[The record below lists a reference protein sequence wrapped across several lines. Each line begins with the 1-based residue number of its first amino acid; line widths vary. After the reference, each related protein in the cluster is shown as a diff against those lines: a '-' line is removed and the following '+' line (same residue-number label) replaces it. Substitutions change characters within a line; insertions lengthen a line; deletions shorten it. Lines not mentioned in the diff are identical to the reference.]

1 MILLWSSDN
10 ALTGYEQLGYSNSLT
25 IVIRNGKIVC
35 TEYVSK
41 QWKNVHLS
49 GNWLVK
55 MTLWLF

>member
-25 IVIRNGKIVC
+25 IVIRNAKIVC

-41 QWKNVHLS
+41 QWKMYILQGV
-49 GNWLVK
+49 V
-55 MTLWLF
+55 